1 MNSILDAIA
10 PKSDQANFDDFAGGV
25 TKTIKVTG
33 VSIKPGD
40 QPTTISYECDN
51 GKPYKPCKSMARVL
65 VHCWGPDAK
74 AYVGKSMTLYG
85 DPNVI
90 FGGAKVG
97 GIRISHLS
105 DIKEPITMALTTTR
119 ANRKPYTVK
128 PLMVENKID
137 HEFEKIKQAGR
148 DAALNGGKSLDEWLK
163 NLPVKDKTRLAEF
176 GPDIRKIANE
186 VDAKTPAEEPKP

>member
-1 MNSILDAIA
+1 MYSILDAIA

-33 VSIKPGD
+33 VAIKPGD
-40 QPTTISYECDN
+40 QPTTINYEGDN

-74 AYVGKSMTLYG
+74 AYVGRSMTLYG
-85 DPNVI
+85 DPNVV

-128 PLMVENKID
+128 PLVV
-137 HEFEKIKQAGR
+137 A
-148 DAALNGGKSLDEWLK
+148 DAPNADDWIADIESVPTLEGLK
-163 NLPVKDKTRLAEF
+163 HKYTEAQRLFKDSKDFARISAAKDK
-176 GPDIRKIANE
+176 RKME
-186 VDAKTPAEEPKP
+186 LTPVEEPKP